1 MADSLQPDLPIRSA
15 VAEAALSNKSGIV
28 LPPDNIEDATS
39 ALDNLFEDELGRAPS
54 TLDNVADRDRD
65 KLTDRQIDTA
75 EEMPEAEQPVTEEVV
90 ASEMASN
97 EATEAP
103 AAEEPAEQAPA
114 AEEPTQDDLLTKL
127 LGKEEKV
134 ETKPETPTEEDPYD
148 KVKLRSDASEKT
160 KNTFEELKRT
170 AKDRELKAR
179 TEAEQARKEL
189 QELRAKMDELSKRT
203 VPDNIEAELKELR
216 EFRATFDAER
226 DPEFQQKFSSRMEQ
240 NNGTIFETLKRNG
253 LKDELVEQVKSLPYD
268 QQVEQIA
275 RWAEKLSPRDKLLI
289 TARLADNEN
298 IEADRQSALRDIKS
312 KADQI
317 LAEKRNAPIRSQD
330 QFVEEAVRTLKP
342 VLPQVPFLHPKEVP
356 ANATPAVK
364 AEIDRHNALAAES
377 QKMLLTFLQD
387 DSARTRSILALAG
400 VLAPRYQAQLKEAE
414 GRVKALEK
422 ELSSIREAG
431 RLSKTTRSS
440 ATAERAAPRVDVFDT
455 NAEDA
460 MEEAWK
466 AMQR

>member
-1 MADSLQPDLPIRSA
+1 MADSLQPDLPSRSA
-15 VAEAALSNKSGIV
+15 MAEAALSNKNGIV
-28 LPPDNIEDATS
+28 LPPDNVEDATS
-39 ALDNLFEDELGRAPS
+39 AMDSLFENELGRAPT
-54 TLDNVADRDRD
+54 TLDNIADRDRD

-75 EEMPEAEQPVTEEVV
+75 EEMPEQEEQVTEEVV
-90 ASEMASN
+90 TSEMASN
-97 EATEAP
+97 DKPETPEETVQPEAP
-103 AAEEPAEQAPA
+103 AQDEPQP
-114 AEEPTQDDLLTKL
+114 DDLLTKL

-134 ETKPETPTEEDPYD
+134 ETAPEAPTEEDPYD

-189 QELRAKMDELSKRT
+189 QELRAKMDELSKKT
-203 VPDNIEAELKELR
+203 VPDNLEAELKELR

-226 DPEFQQKFSSRMEQ
+226 DPEFQQKFSSRLEQ

-253 LKDELVEQVKSLPYD
+253 LKDDLVEQVKAMPYD

-298 IEADRQSALRDIKS
+298 IESDRQSALRDIKS
-312 KADQI
+312 KAEQI
-317 LAEKRNAPIRSQD
+317 LTEKRNAPARSQD

-342 VLPQVPFLHPKEVP
+342 VLPQIPFLHPKEAP
-356 ANATPAVK
+356 ANATPATK
-364 AEIDRHNALAAES
+364 AEIEKHNALAAES

-387 DSARTRSILALAG
+387 DSARTRSVLALAG
-400 VLAPRYQAQLKEAE
+400 ILAPRYQAQLKEAE

>member
-1 MADSLQPDLPIRSA
+1 MADALQPDLPSRSA
-15 VAEAALSNKSGIV
+15 MAEAALSNKNGIV
-28 LPPDNIEDATS
+28 LPPDNVEDATS
-39 ALDNLFEDELGRAPS
+39 AMDSLFENELGRAPN
-54 TLDNVADRDRD
+54 TLDNIADRDRD
-65 KLTDRQIDTA
+65 KITDRQIDTA
-75 EEMPEAEQPVTEEVV
+75 EEMPEAEPPVTEEVV
-90 ASEMASN
+90 TSEMASN
-97 EATEAP
+97 DKPETPEETIQPEAP
-103 AAEEPAEQAPA
+103 AQEEPQP
-114 AEEPTQDDLLTKL
+114 DDLLTKL
-127 LGKEEKV
+127 LGKEDKV

-170 AKDRELKAR
+170 AKERETKAR

-189 QELRAKMDELSKRT
+189 LELRAKVDELSKKT
-203 VPDNIEAELKELR
+203 VPDNIEAELRELR

-226 DPEFQQKFSSRMEQ
+226 DPEFQQKFSSRLEQ
-240 NNGTIFETLKRNG
+240 NNGTIFEALKRNG
-253 LKDELVEQVKSLPYD
+253 LKDELVEQVKAMPYD

-298 IEADRQSALRDIKS
+298 IESDRQSALRDIKS

-317 LAEKRNAPIRSQD
+317 LAEKRNAPIRNQD

-342 VLPQVPFLHPKEVP
+342 VLPQVPFLHPKELP
-356 ANATPAVK
+356 ANATPAIK
-364 AEIDRHNALAAES
+364 AEIDRHNAAAAES

-440 ATAERAAPRVDVFDT
+440 ATADRAAPRVDVFDT

>member
-1 MADSLQPDLPIRSA
+1 MADALQPDLPSRSA
-15 VAEAALSNKSGIV
+15 IAEAALSNKNGIV
-28 LPPDNIEDATS
+28 LPPDNVEDATS
-39 ALDNLFEDELGRAPS
+39 ALDNLFEDELGRAPT
-54 TLDNVADRDRD
+54 TLDNIADRDRD
-65 KLTDRQIDTA
+65 KATDRQIETA
-75 EEMPEAEQPVTEEVV
+75 EEMPEAEPPVTEEVV
-90 ASEMASN
+90 TSEMASN
-97 EATEAP
+97 DKPETPEETIQP
-103 AAEEPAEQAPA
+103 ESSTQEEPQP
-114 AEEPTQDDLLTKL
+114 DDLLTKL

-134 ETKPETPTEEDPYD
+134 ETTPETPTEEDPYD

-189 QELRAKMDELSKRT
+189 QELRAKVEELSKKT
-203 VPDNIEAELKELR
+203 VPDNIEAELRELR

-226 DPEFQQKFSSRMEQ
+226 DPEFQQKFSSRLEQ

-253 LKDELVEQVKSLPYD
+253 LKDELVEQVKSMPYD

-298 IEADRQSALRDIKS
+298 IESDRQSALREIKS

-317 LAEKRNAPIRSQD
+317 LAEKRNAPVRNQD

-342 VLPQVPFLHPKEVP
+342 VLPQVPFLHPKETP
-356 ANATPAVK
+356 ANATPAIK
-364 AEIDRHNALAAES
+364 AEIERHNAVAAES
-377 QKMLLTFLQD
+377 QKMLLSFLQD

-440 ATAERAAPRVDVFDT
+440 ATAERAAPRIDVFDT

>member
-1 MADSLQPDLPIRSA
+1 MADALQPDLPSRSA

-28 LPPDNIEDATS
+28 LPPDNVEDATS
-39 ALDNLFEDELGRAPS
+39 AMDSLFENELGRAPN
-54 TLDNVADRDRD
+54 TLDNMAERERE
-65 KLTDRQIDTA
+65 KITDRQIETA
-75 EEMPEAEQPVTEEVV
+75 EEMPEQEEPVTEEVV
-90 ASEMASN
+90 TSEMASN
-97 EATEAP
+97 DKPEAVEEPVEQPAP
-103 AAEEPAEQAPA
+103 AQEEAQP
-114 AEEPTQDDLLTKL
+114 DDLLTKL

-134 ETKPETPTEEDPYD
+134 ETTPETPAEEDPYD

-170 AKDRELKAR
+170 AKERESKAR

-189 QELRAKMDELSKRT
+189 QELRAKVDELSKKT

-226 DPEFQQKFSSRMEQ
+226 DPEFQQKFSSRLEQ

-253 LKDELVEQVKSLPYD
+253 LKDELVDQVKSLPYD

-298 IEADRQSALRDIKS
+298 IESDRQSALREIKS

-317 LAEKRNAPIRSQD
+317 LAEKKNAPIRSQD

-342 VLPQVPFLHPKEVP
+342 VLPQVPFLHPKELP

-364 AEIDRHNALAAES
+364 ADIEKHNAVAAES

-440 ATAERAAPRVDVFDT
+440 ATADRSAPRVDVFDT
-455 NAEDA
+455 NADDA

>member
-1 MADSLQPDLPIRSA
+1 MADALQPDLPSRSA
-15 VAEAALSNKSGIV
+15 MAEAALSNKNGIV
-28 LPPDNIEDATS
+28 LPPDNVEDATS
-39 ALDNLFEDELGRAPS
+39 ALDNLFEDELGRAPT
-54 TLDNVADRDRD
+54 TLDNIADRDRD
-65 KLTDRQIDTA
+65 KATDRQIETA
-75 EEMPEAEQPVTEEVV
+75 EEMPEAEPPVTEEVV
-90 ASEMASN
+90 TSEMASN
-97 EATEAP
+97 DKPETPEETIQPEASAQ
-103 AAEEPAEQAPA
+103 EEPQP
-114 AEEPTQDDLLTKL
+114 DDLLTKL

-134 ETKPETPTEEDPYD
+134 ETTPETPTEEDPYD

-170 AKDRELKAR
+170 AKDREMKAR

-189 QELRAKMDELSKRT
+189 QELRAKVEELSKKT
-203 VPDNIEAELKELR
+203 VPDNIEAELRELR

-226 DPEFQQKFSSRMEQ
+226 DPEFQQKFSSRLEQ

-253 LKDELVEQVKSLPYD
+253 LKDELVDQVKSMPYD

-298 IEADRQSALRDIKS
+298 IESDRQSALREIKS

-317 LAEKRNAPIRSQD
+317 LAEKRNAPVRNQD

-342 VLPQVPFLHPKEVP
+342 VLPQVPFLHPKEAP
-356 ANATPAVK
+356 ANATPAIK
-364 AEIDRHNALAAES
+364 AEIERHNAVAAES
-377 QKMLLTFLQD
+377 QKMLLSFLQD

>member
-1 MADSLQPDLPIRSA
+1 MADSLQPDLPSRSA
-15 VAEAALSNKSGIV
+15 IAEAALSNRNGIV
-28 LPPDNIEDATS
+28 LPPDNVEDATS
-39 ALDNLFEDELGRAPS
+39 ALDNLFEDELGRAPT
-54 TLDNVADRDRD
+54 TLDNIADRDRD
-65 KLTDRQIDTA
+65 KTTDRQIETA
-75 EEMPEAEQPVTEEVV
+75 EEMPEQEEPVTEEVV
-90 ASEMASN
+90 TSEMASN
-97 EATEAP
+97 DKPETPEENVQPEAP
-103 AAEEPAEQAPA
+103 VQEEPQP
-114 AEEPTQDDLLTKL
+114 DDLLTKL

-134 ETKPETPTEEDPYD
+134 ETTPETPTEEDPYD

-189 QELRAKMDELSKRT
+189 QELRAKVDELSKKT

-226 DPEFQQKFSSRMEQ
+226 DPEFQQKFSSRLEQ
-240 NNGTIFETLKRNG
+240 NNGMIFETLKRNG
-253 LKDELVEQVKSLPYD
+253 LKDDLVEQVKAMPYD

-298 IEADRQSALRDIKS
+298 IESDRQSALREIKS

-317 LAEKRNAPIRSQD
+317 LAEKRNAPLRNQD

-342 VLPQVPFLHPKEVP
+342 VLPQIPFLHPKEAP
-356 ANATPAVK
+356 ANATPAIK
-364 AEIDRHNALAAES
+364 AEIEKHNALAAES

-387 DSARTRSILALAG
+387 DSARTRSVLALAG
-400 VLAPRYQAQLKEAE
+400 ILAPRYQAQLKEAE

>member
-1 MADSLQPDLPIRSA
+1 MADSLQPDLPSRSA
-15 VAEAALSNKSGIV
+15 IAEAALSNKNGIV
-28 LPPDNIEDATS
+28 LPPDNVEDATS
-39 ALDNLFEDELGRAPS
+39 AMDSLFENELGRAPT
-54 TLDNVADRDRD
+54 TLDNIADRDRD

-75 EEMPEAEQPVTEEVV
+75 EEMPEQEEPVTEEVV
-90 ASEMASN
+90 TSEMASN
-97 EATEAP
+97 DTPEVSAE
-103 AAEEPAEQAPA
+103 AEEPAAPT
-114 AEEPTQDDLLTKL
+114 EEPVQDDLLNKL
-127 LGKEEKV
+127 LGKEEKI
-134 ETKPETPTEEDPYD
+134 EATPETPTEEDPYD

-170 AKDRELKAR
+170 AKERETKAR

-189 QELRAKMDELSKRT
+189 LELRAKVDELSKKT
-203 VPDNIEAELKELR
+203 VPDTIEAELKELR

-253 LKDELVEQVKSLPYD
+253 LKSDLVDQVKALPYD

-298 IEADRQSALRDIKS
+298 IESDRQSALRDIKS

-317 LAEKRNAPIRSQD
+317 LAEKRNAPARSQD

-342 VLPQVPFLHPKEVP
+342 VLPQISFLHQKETP
-356 ANATPAVK
+356 ANATPAAK
-364 AEIDRHNALAAES
+364 AEIEKHNALAAES

-387 DSARTRSILALAG
+387 DSARTRSVLALAG
-400 VLAPRYQAQLKEAE
+400 ILAPRYQAQLKETEA
-414 GRVKALEK
+414 RVKSLEK

-440 ATAERAAPRVDVFDT
+440 ATADRAAPRVDVFDT
-455 NAEDA
+455 SAEDA

>member
-1 MADSLQPDLPIRSA
+1 MADALQPDLPSRSA
-15 VAEAALSNKSGIV
+15 MAEAALSNKNGIV
-28 LPPDNIEDATS
+28 LPPDNVEDATS
-39 ALDNLFEDELGRAPS
+39 AMDSLFEDELGRAPT
-54 TLDNVADRDRD
+54 TLDNIADRDRD

-75 EEMPEAEQPVTEEVV
+75 EEMPEAEPPVTEEVV
-90 ASEMASN
+90 TSEMASN
-97 EATEAP
+97 DKPDAVEDQVEQPATTQ
-103 AAEEPAEQAPA
+103 EEPQP
-114 AEEPTQDDLLTKL
+114 DDLLTKL

-134 ETKPETPTEEDPYD
+134 ETTPETPTEEDPYD

-189 QELRAKMDELSKRT
+189 QELRAKVDELSKKT

-226 DPEFQQKFSSRMEQ
+226 DPEFQQKFSSRLDQ

-253 LKDELVEQVKSLPYD
+253 LKDELVDQVKSLPYD

-298 IEADRQSALRDIKS
+298 IESDRQSALRDIKS

-317 LAEKRNAPIRSQD
+317 LAEKRNAPARSQD

-342 VLPQVPFLHPKEVP
+342 VLPQVPFLHPKELP

-364 AEIDRHNALAAES
+364 ADIEKHNAVAAES

-414 GRVKALEK
+414 GRVKTLEK

-440 ATAERAAPRVDVFDT
+440 ATADRAAPRIDVFDT

>member
-1 MADSLQPDLPIRSA
+1 MADALQPDLPSRSA
-15 VAEAALSNKSGIV
+15 VAEAALTNKNGIV
-28 LPPDNIEDATS
+28 LPPDNVEDATS
-39 ALDNLFEDELGRAPS
+39 AMDSLFEDELGRAPT
-54 TLDNVADRDRD
+54 TLDNIADRDRD

-75 EEMPEAEQPVTEEVV
+75 EEMPDAEPPVTEEVV
-90 ASEMASN
+90 TSEMASN
-97 EATEAP
+97 DKLDAVEDPVEQPATTQ
-103 AAEEPAEQAPA
+103 EEPQP
-114 AEEPTQDDLLTKL
+114 DDLLTKL
-127 LGKEEKV
+127 LGKEEKA
-134 ETKPETPTEEDPYD
+134 TPETPTEEDPYD

-189 QELRAKMDELSKRT
+189 QELRAKVDELSKKT

-226 DPEFQQKFSSRMEQ
+226 DPEFQQKFSSRLDQ

-253 LKDELVEQVKSLPYD
+253 LKDELVDRVKSLSYD

-298 IEADRQSALRDIKS
+298 IESDRQSALRDIKS

-317 LAEKRNAPIRSQD
+317 LAEKRNAPARSQD

-342 VLPQVPFLHPKEVP
+342 VLPQVPFLHQKETP

-364 AEIDRHNALAAES
+364 AEIERHNAAAAES
-377 QKMLLTFLQD
+377 QKMLLSFLQD

-400 VLAPRYQAQLKEAE
+400 VLAPRYQAQLKETE
-414 GRVKALEK
+414 IRVKTLEK

-440 ATAERAAPRVDVFDT
+440 ATADRAAPRVDVFDT
-455 NAEDA
+455 SAEDA

>member
-1 MADSLQPDLPIRSA
+1 MADSLQPDLPSRSA
-15 VAEAALSNKSGIV
+15 MAEAALTNKNGIV
-28 LPPDNIEDATS
+28 LPPDNVEDATS
-39 ALDNLFEDELGRAPS
+39 AMDSLFENELGRAPT
-54 TLDNVADRDRD
+54 TLDNIADRDRD
-65 KLTDRQIDTA
+65 KLTDRQIETA
-75 EEMPEAEQPVTEEVV
+75 EEMPEQEEPVTEEVV
-90 ASEMASN
+90 TSEMASN
-97 EATEAP
+97 DKPETPEETVQPEAP
-103 AAEEPAEQAPA
+103 AQEEPQP
-114 AEEPTQDDLLTKL
+114 DDLLTKL

-134 ETKPETPTEEDPYD
+134 ETAPEAPTEEDPYD

-189 QELRAKMDELSKRT
+189 QELRAKVDELSKKT
-203 VPDNIEAELKELR
+203 VPDNLEAELKELR

-226 DPEFQQKFSSRMEQ
+226 DPEFQQKFSSRLEQ

-253 LKDELVEQVKSLPYD
+253 LKDDLVEQVKAMPYD

-298 IEADRQSALRDIKS
+298 IESDRQSALREIKS

-317 LAEKRNAPIRSQD
+317 LAEKRNAPLRNQD

-342 VLPQVPFLHPKEVP
+342 VLPQIPFLHPKEAP
-356 ANATPAVK
+356 ANATPAIK
-364 AEIDRHNALAAES
+364 AEIEKHNALAAES

-387 DSARTRSILALAG
+387 DSARTRSVLALAG
-400 VLAPRYQAQLKEAE
+400 ILAPRYQAQLKEAE

>member
-1 MADSLQPDLPIRSA
+1 MADALQPDLPSRSA
-15 VAEAALSNKSGIV
+15 MAEAALTNKNGIV
-28 LPPDNIEDATS
+28 LPPDNVEDATS
-39 ALDNLFEDELGRAPS
+39 AMDSLFEDELGRAPT
-54 TLDNVADRDRD
+54 TLDNIADRDRD
-65 KLTDRQIDTA
+65 KLTDRQIETA
-75 EEMPEAEQPVTEEVV
+75 EEMPEAEPPVTEEVV
-90 ASEMASN
+90 TSEMASN
-97 EATEAP
+97 DKPETPEETVQPEASTQ
-103 AAEEPAEQAPA
+103 EEPQP
-114 AEEPTQDDLLTKL
+114 DDLLTKL

-134 ETKPETPTEEDPYD
+134 EEKPEAAPEEDPYD

-170 AKDRELKAR
+170 AKERETKAR

-189 QELRAKMDELSKRT
+189 LELRAKVDELSKKT

-226 DPEFQQKFSSRMEQ
+226 DPEFQQKFSSRLDQ

-253 LKDELVEQVKSLPYD
+253 LKEELVDQVKSLPYD

-298 IEADRQSALRDIKS
+298 IESDRQSALREIKS

-317 LAEKRNAPIRSQD
+317 LAEKRNAPARSQD

-356 ANATPAVK
+356 ANATPTVK
-364 AEIDRHNALAAES
+364 AEIDRHNAVAAES

-387 DSARTRSILALAG
+387 GSARTRSILALAG

-440 ATAERAAPRVDVFDT
+440 ATAERAAPRVDLFDT

-460 MEEAWK
+460 MDEAWK

>member
-1 MADSLQPDLPIRSA
+1 MADALQPDLPSRSA
-15 VAEAALSNKSGIV
+15 IAEAALSNKNGIV
-28 LPPDNIEDATS
+28 LPPDNVEDATS
-39 ALDNLFEDELGRAPS
+39 ALDNLFEDELGRAPT
-54 TLDNVADRDRD
+54 TLDNIADRDRD
-65 KLTDRQIDTA
+65 KATDRQIDTA
-75 EEMPEAEQPVTEEVV
+75 EEMPEAEPPVTEEVV
-90 ASEMASN
+90 TSEMASN
-97 EATEAP
+97 DKPETPEETIQP
-103 AAEEPAEQAPA
+103 ESSTQEEPQP
-114 AEEPTQDDLLTKL
+114 DDLLTKL

-134 ETKPETPTEEDPYD
+134 ETTPETPTEEDPYD

-189 QELRAKMDELSKRT
+189 QELRAKVEELSKKT
-203 VPDNIEAELKELR
+203 VPDNIEAELRELR

-226 DPEFQQKFSSRMEQ
+226 DPEFQQKFSSRLEQ

-253 LKDELVEQVKSLPYD
+253 LKDELVEQVKSMPYD

-298 IEADRQSALRDIKS
+298 IESDRQSALREIKS

-317 LAEKRNAPIRSQD
+317 LAEKRNAPVRNQD

-342 VLPQVPFLHPKEVP
+342 VLPQVPFLHPKETP
-356 ANATPAVK
+356 ANATPAIK
-364 AEIDRHNALAAES
+364 AEIERHNAVAAES
-377 QKMLLTFLQD
+377 QKMLLSFLQD

-440 ATAERAAPRVDVFDT
+440 ATAERAAPRIDVFDT

>member
-1 MADSLQPDLPIRSA
+1 MADSLQPDLPSRSA
-15 VAEAALSNKSGIV
+15 MAEAALSNKNGIV
-28 LPPDNIEDATS
+28 LPPDNVEDATS
-39 ALDNLFEDELGRAPS
+39 AMDSLFENELGRAPT
-54 TLDNVADRDRD
+54 TLDNIADRDRD

-75 EEMPEAEQPVTEEVV
+75 EEMPEQEEQVTEEVV
-90 ASEMASN
+90 TSEMASN
-97 EATEAP
+97 DKPETPEETVQPEAP
-103 AAEEPAEQAPA
+103 AQDEPQP
-114 AEEPTQDDLLTKL
+114 DDLLTKL

-134 ETKPETPTEEDPYD
+134 ETAPEAPSEEDPYD

-189 QELRAKMDELSKRT
+189 QELRAKMDELSKKT
-203 VPDNIEAELKELR
+203 VPDNLEAELKELR

-226 DPEFQQKFSSRMEQ
+226 DPEFQQKFSSRLEQ

-253 LKDELVEQVKSLPYD
+253 LKDDLVEQVKAMPYD

-298 IEADRQSALRDIKS
+298 IESDRQSALRDIKS

-317 LAEKRNAPIRSQD
+317 LAEKRNAPARSQD

-342 VLPQVPFLHPKEVP
+342 VLPQIPFLHPKEAP
-356 ANATPAVK
+356 ANATPATK
-364 AEIDRHNALAAES
+364 AEIEKHNALAAES

-387 DSARTRSILALAG
+387 DSARTRSVLALAG
-400 VLAPRYQAQLKEAE
+400 ILAPRYQAQLKEAE